1 MEDNPPYARAV
12 DGAEGIGWW
21 LRGQGPGFEPTL
33 RSLGARYAVR
43 QFGGGFALVDFA
55 LPRQKLR
62 ELDPGTLTVTTS
74 QNATEARYMV
84 DREAATFWSSG
95 RVMQGGEW
103 FQVDLGRVEPVAL
116 IRRLPRVYQEVP
128 GGLIVEASL
137 DAVTW
142 QRLIELPHY
151 GGPLW
156 SAGHPLAR
164 VRSGRVELRVPPA
177 PARYLRVTQTGQ
189 STHWYW
195 TVRALF
201 VYAADP
207 SAVPA
212 PSSEDGATLARA
224 VQAAGVIRLYADR
237 GWAARIALADPG
249 LHVPPANLTL
259 DAYGFRG
266 PESELLPE
274 MRWSPGSG
282 ALVEA
287 PDVAGFVRVARASG
301 LGFRSVDL
309 GGLTLFVYVAPSP
322 VQGSPLPASALRVS
336 ASRNRR
342 RAGRA
347 VDGDPGS
354 RWTTAGPQ
362 APGRLAPRRPRR
374 TSGRR
379 AVPPAPSSMASSRTS
394 RTP

>member
-1 MEDNPPYARAV
+1 M
-12 DGAEGIGWW
+12 
-21 LRGQGPGFEPTL
+21 
-33 RSLGARYAVR
+33 
-43 QFGGGFALVDFA
+43 
-55 LPRQKLR
+55 
-62 ELDPGTLTVTTS
+62 
-74 QNATEARYMV
+74 
-84 DREAATFWSSG
+84 
-95 RVMQGGEW
+95 
-103 FQVDLGRVEPVAL
+103 
-116 IRRLPRVYQEVP
+116 
-128 GGLIVEASL
+128 
-137 DAVTW
+137 TW